1 MSGKAN
7 PNIIR
12 GIGDT
17 PTDDDQV
24 ITDQV
29 IVAAEATVG
38 GAMVIVTTTTTTVD
52 MGDAAIQDQGVTDRI
67 DLPMVTESVPT

>member
-17 PTDDDQV
+17 LTDDDQV
-24 ITDQV
+24 ITDQA

-38 GAMVIVTTTTTTVD
+38 GAMVTVTTTTTVD
-52 MGDAAIQDQGVTDRI
+52 MADAVIQDLGVTDRI
-67 DLPMVTESVPT
+67 DLPMVTELVPT